1 MSQTRE
7 TSMSSH
13 TQPPCTAVHAR
24 ETLINWLALLVLLAL
39 GVSWSPA
46 DAGSAVDE
54 LRMQIGE
61 RTIVGQI
68 RERAAARAAYP
79 RDAGGGL
86 RRA

>member
-1 MSQTRE
+1 VF
-7 TSMSSH
+7 
-13 TQPPCTAVHAR
+13 P
-24 ETLINWLALLVLLAL
+24 L
-39 GVSWSPA
+39 PA
-46 DAGSAVDE
+46 DSAVDE